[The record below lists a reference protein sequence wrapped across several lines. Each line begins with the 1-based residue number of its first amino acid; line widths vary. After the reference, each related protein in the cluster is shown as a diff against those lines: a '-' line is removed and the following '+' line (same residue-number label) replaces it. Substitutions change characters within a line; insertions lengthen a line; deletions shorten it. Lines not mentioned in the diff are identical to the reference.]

1 MPLLDIFFIYLHHH
15 KAITMKKILS
25 IILLSG
31 VCILQSCTSQ
41 VKPDMA
47 FDGQILKFNA
57 PDKSTHT
64 VQYSFMDKAY
74 QSYKFTENAE
84 IDLTDILKQNPED
97 VMDIAYSYAE
107 KNGLP
112 VKLHIDGKIDTTVVY
127 NIPFTYQT
135 DSVYCTISGT
145 CLPIKAKYESNDT
158 ERDVKKWLYQNSKH
172 LDAMQVWTMKHVVE
186 VLTSSSLK
194 EYTSDYDGIVPI
206 VTSLEGTEYTI
217 STNVVAD
224 HYYLLATSIGG
235 KPDSLSSH
243 NPIRT
248 KVMEEFI
255 ANEVANDFKNGSY
268 SPNRMK
274 CHVLDT
280 PTTAILFFIAINSD
294 WTKTV
299 LPIGIVRIDDSKPAY
314 DYSYRNQFESVA
326 LYGDETYVST
336 EYALAIQLPK
346 QSEQTHGAFYINWGN
361 FRGSVG
367 YPYQIP
373 FTIEYSGDIKGVY
386 INGEYHNTPSDRK
399 KIAFTQSITLR
410 NLGDNYIPV
419 KAIDNRGNVNET
431 TINISI
437 QKIKDDE

>member
-1 MPLLDIFFIYLHHH
+1 
-15 KAITMKKILS
+15 MKKILS

-172 LDAMQVWTMKHVVE
+172 LDAMQIWTMTHVIE

-194 EYTSDYDGIVPI
+194 EYTSDHEGIVPI
-206 VTSLEGTEYTI
+206 VTSLEGAEYRI
-217 STNVVAD
+217 STNLVAD
-224 HYYLLATSIGG
+224 RYYLLATSISGQA
-235 KPDSLSSH
+235 DSLVI
-243 NPIRT
+243 NT
-248 KVMEEFI
+248 KDIDDYI

-268 SPNRMK
+268 TSNVMK
-274 CHVLDT
+274 CHVLSE
-280 PTTAILFFIAINSD
+280 PNTALLFFIGINSD
-294 WTKTV
+294 WTKSV
-299 LPIGIVRIDDSKPAY
+299 IPVGIVKHDHFAPLYNRQYIDSFGLSA
-314 DYSYRNQFESVA
+314 E
-326 LYGDETYVST
+326 YGENKYVSS
-336 EYALAIQLPK
+336 EYSLAVQMPK
-346 QSEQTHGAFYINWGN
+346 QAEQTNGAFFIDWGN

-367 YPYQIP
+367 FPFQIP

-386 INGEYHNTPSDRK
+386 INGEYHNTPNDRN
-399 KIAFTQSITLR
+399 KISFTQSITLR
-410 NLGDNYIPV
+410 NSGDNYIPV
-419 KAIDNRGNVNET
+419 KAVDNRGNINDR
-431 TINISI
+431 TINIAI
-437 QKIKDDE
+437 HTIKDDE